1 MGKEKGGMQKLAKG
15 EAPPGGRMV
24 DRIPVQGHRQPWPDH
39 TVRYISRRWTG
50 PVHISAQGIVFNIRY
65 VGVHEHVGHG
75 AYPLHHHPHA
85 ELMYT
90 LSGHGA
96 VRVPGRR
103 SEELCEPGTL
113 LVMPPGR
120 MHQSSWAIPHGKA
133 WRMMIVD
140 FDIVV
145 DMGQVIVQSGETAD
159 LAFTPF
165 YEWFFVREGTG
176 LRLNPDRQ
184 RPVTA
189 ILEEI
194 ARSLNQRSY
203 GICTDIVAGLLR
215 VVSLFSQHIRMA
227 GLADGRHVTP
237 PVISKEAALLKA
249 RSLMEHGGVV
259 DAGCVARVART
270 IGMSESHFIREF
282 KRAYGTTPKQ
292 YSLDVLMR
300 RAAALMARTDIT
312 VKDAAHSLG
321 YEDPSS
327 FSRAFTRYHG
337 LSPTEY
343 QKQYGQGA
351 ASISGG
357 QSATP

>member
-1 MGKEKGGMQKLAKG
+1 MQKQAKG
-15 EAPPGGRMV
+15 KPLPGGRMV
-24 DRIPVQGHRQPWPDH
+24 DRVPVQGHRQPWPDH

-65 VGVHEHVGHG
+65 VGIHEHVRHG
-75 AYPLHHHPHA
+75 AYPLHNHPHS
-85 ELMYT
+85 ELLYT
-90 LSGHGA
+90 LSGRGA
-96 VRVPGRR
+96 IHVPERRV
-103 SEELCEPGTL
+103 EACCEAGSL
-113 LVMPPGR
+113 MVMTPGR
-120 MHQSSWAIPHGKA
+120 MHRSSWAVPDGEA

-165 YEWFFVREGTG
+165 YEWFFIREGTG
-176 LRLNPDRQ
+176 IRLDPDLQ
-184 RPVTA
+184 RPVAA

-194 ARSLNQRSY
+194 ARSLSERSY
-203 GICTDIVAGLLR
+203 GTCTDIVAGLLR
-215 VVSLFSQHIRMA
+215 VVSLFSRHIREA

-249 RSLMEHGGVV
+249 RSLMEYGGVV

-321 YEDPSS
+321 YEEPSS

-337 LSPTEY
+337 LSPTDY
-343 QKQYGQGA
+343 QKQRGQDE
-351 ASISGG
+351 AS
-357 QSATP
+357 